1 MKNITVFCGS
11 NSGFR
16 NAYAEAAR
24 ALARIFVREN
34 IRLIYGGGN
43 VGLMGIIADEVM
55 LAGGSVIGIIPES
68 LDKKEVGH
76 RAITE
81 LRVVDSMHERKA
93 QMAELAD
100 GFIAM
105 PGGIGTFEEFFE
117 ILTWAQLGFH
127 DKPCAILNIAGYY
140 DGLLALCDN
149 AVAEGFLR
157 PAHRQLILE
166 DSDPEILLEKMRNL
180 KPLPVEKWLDKEE
193 EL

>member
-16 NAYAEAAR
+16 TDYAEAAR
-24 ALARIFVREN
+24 TLARLFAQNN

-55 LAGGSVIGIIPES
+55 QLGGEVVGIIPDS

-76 RAITE
+76 RGISE
-81 LRVVDSMHERKA
+81 LRVVGSMHERKA

-127 DKPCAILNIAGYY
+127 EKPCAVLNIAGYY

-149 AVAEGFLR
+149 AVTEGFLR
-157 PAHRQLILE
+157 PAHRQLILD
-166 DSDPEILLEKMRNL
+166 DSNPEFLLEKMRNL
-180 KPLPVEKWLDKEE
+180 KPLPVEKWIDRES

>member
-16 NAYAEAAR
+16 TDYREAALS
-24 ALARIFVREN
+24 LARLFVEQN

-55 LAGGSVIGIIPES
+55 RLGGEVVGIIPDS
-68 LDKKEVGH
+68 LEKKEVGK
-76 RAITE
+76 RDVTE
-81 LRVVDSMHERKA
+81 LRVVSSMHERKA

-140 DGLLALCDN
+140 NGLLALCDT

-166 DSDPEILLEKMRNL
+166 DSNPEILLEKMRNL
-180 KPLPVEKWLDKEE
+180 KPLPVEKWIDREE

>member
-11 NSGFR
+11 SNGFR
-16 NAYAEAAR
+16 IEYAEAAVN
-24 ALARIFVREN
+24 LARCLAERN

-55 LAGGSVIGIIPES
+55 RLGGEVIGIIPHS

-76 RAITE
+76 RGITE
-81 LRVVDSMHERKA
+81 LRVVGSMHERKA
-93 QMAELAD
+93 LMAELTD

-127 DKPCAILNIAGYY
+127 EKPCGILNVAGYY

-149 AVAEGFLR
+149 AVGEGFLR
-157 PAHRQLILE
+157 DVHRQLILDE
-166 DSDPEILLEKMRNL
+166 SDSILLLDKMLNFQPRAI
-180 KPLPVEKWLDKEE
+180 EKWIDETDL
-193 EL
+193 

>member
-16 NAYAEAAR
+16 TEYREAAET
-24 ALARIFVREN
+24 LARLFVQNN
-34 IRLIYGGGN
+34 IRLVYGGGN

-55 LAGGSVIGIIPES
+55 RLGGEVIGIIPDS

-76 RAITE
+76 RGITE
-81 LRVVDSMHERKA
+81 LRVVESMHERKA

-127 DKPCAILNIAGYY
+127 DKPCAVLNIAGYY

-149 AVAEGFLR
+149 AVSEGFLR
-157 PAHRQLILE
+157 PAHRQLILD
-166 DSDPEILLEKMRNL
+166 DSNPEILLEKMRNL
-180 KPLPVEKWLDKEE
+180 KPVPVEKWIDKEE
-193 EL
+193 NL

>member
-16 NAYAEAAR
+16 TDYAEAAKN
-24 ALARIFVREN
+24 LARLFVQNN
-34 IRLIYGGGN
+34 IRLVYGGGN

-55 LAGGSVIGIIPES
+55 RAGGKVVGIIPDS

-76 RAITE
+76 RGITE
-81 LRVVDSMHERKA
+81 LRVVESMHERKA

-127 DKPCAILNIAGYY
+127 EKPCAILNIAGYY

-149 AVAEGFLR
+149 AVNEGFLR
-157 PAHRQLILE
+157 PAHRQLILD

-180 KPLPVEKWLDKEE
+180 KPVPVEKWIDREE
-193 EL
+193 DL

>member
-16 NAYAEAAR
+16 NDYRQAAES
-24 ALARIFVREN
+24 LARLFVENN
-34 IRLIYGGGN
+34 IRLVYGGGN

-55 LAGGSVIGIIPES
+55 RAGGEVIGIIPDS

-76 RAITE
+76 RGITE
-81 LRVVDSMHERKA
+81 LRVVESMHERKA

-127 DKPCAILNIAGYY
+127 EKPCAVLNIAGYY

-149 AVAEGFLR
+149 AVSEGFLR
-157 PAHRQLILE
+157 PAHRQLILD
-166 DSDPEILLEKMRNL
+166 DSNPEVLLEKMRNL
-180 KPLPVEKWLDKEE
+180 TPVPVEKWIKAEE
-193 EL
+193 DL

>member
-1 MKNITVFCGS
+1 MKSITVFCGS

-16 NAYAEAAR
+16 AEYREAAR
-24 ALARIFVREN
+24 TLARIFVREN

-43 VGLMGIIADEVM
+43 VGLMGILADEVM
-55 LAGGSVIGIIPES
+55 RAGGEVVGIIPDS

-81 LRVVDSMHERKA
+81 LRVVGSMHERKA
-93 QMAELAD
+93 QMAESAD

-127 DKPCAILNIAGYY
+127 EKPCAILNVAGYY
-140 DGLLALCDN
+140 DGLLALCDH
-149 AVAEGFLR
+149 AVTEGFLR

-166 DSDPEILLEKMRNL
+166 DPDPEVLLEKMRNL
-180 KPLPVEKWLDKEE
+180 KPVPVEKWIEQETDL
-193 EL
+193 

>member
-11 NSGFR
+11 SSGFR
-16 NAYAEAAR
+16 PEYAEAAKN
-24 ALARIFVREN
+24 LAHCFIERK
-34 IRLIYGGGN
+34 IRLVYGGGN

-55 LAGGSVIGIIPES
+55 QKGGKVIGIIPDS
-68 LDKKEVGH
+68 LLKREVGN
-76 RAITE
+76 REITE

-93 QMAELAD
+93 MMAELAD

-127 DKPCAILNIAGYY
+127 EKPCGLLNVAGYY

-149 AVAEGFLR
+149 AVTEGFLR
-157 PAHRQLILE
+157 ADHRALILD
-166 DSDPEILLEKMRNL
+166 DSRAVSLLEKMNNFQ
-180 KPLPVEKWLDKEE
+180 PPVVEKWIGKDDL
-193 EL
+193 

>member
-1 MKNITVFCGS
+1 MKSITVFCGS

-16 NAYAEAAR
+16 TEYAEAAKN
-24 ALARIFVREN
+24 LARCFVEQN
-34 IRLIYGGGN
+34 IRLVYGGGN

-55 LAGGSVIGIIPES
+55 RRGGAVVGIIPES
-68 LDKKEVGH
+68 LDQKEVGH
-76 RAITE
+76 RGITE
-81 LRVVDSMHERKA
+81 LRVVESMHERKA

-149 AVAEGFLR
+149 AVSEGFLR
-157 PAHRQLILE
+157 PAHRQLILA

-180 KPLPVEKWLDKEE
+180 KPIPVEKWIDKEE
-193 EL
+193 DL

>member
-16 NAYAEAAR
+16 TEYAEAAR
-24 ALARIFVREN
+24 TLARIFAQNN

-55 LAGGSVIGIIPES
+55 RAGGEVVGIIPDS

-76 RAITE
+76 RGITE

-127 DKPCAILNIAGYY
+127 EKPCAVLNIAGYY

-149 AVAEGFLR
+149 AVSEGFLR

-166 DSDPEILLEKMRNL
+166 DSNPEFLLEKMRNL
-180 KPLPVEKWLDKEE
+180 KPVPVEKWIDKEE

>member
-1 MKNITVFCGS
+1 MKSITVFCGS

-16 NAYAEAAR
+16 TEYAEAAKN
-24 ALARIFVREN
+24 LARCFVEQN
-34 IRLIYGGGN
+34 IQLVYGGGN

-55 LAGGSVIGIIPES
+55 GAGGAVVGIIPDS
-68 LDKKEVGH
+68 LDQKEVGH
-76 RAITE
+76 RGITE
-81 LRVVDSMHERKA
+81 LRVVESMHERKA

-149 AVAEGFLR
+149 AVSEGFLR

-166 DSDPEILLEKMRNL
+166 ASDPETLLEKMRNL
-180 KPLPVEKWLDKEE
+180 KPIQVEKWIDEKEE
-193 EL
+193 L